1 MGIFKSKSGASPSPF
16 QIRNLDA
23 EASAQ
28 IEEARKKADAIIRGA
43 KEEAARIVKS
53 ADAERAAVQAR
64 GFAAGREEGIEKGR
78 AESRLAALAEAQG
91 RLSPGAA
98 RVESLLAQLGPALEN
113 AVRRATTDAE
123 AGVIRLALA
132 IARAVVKRE
141 VSIDESIVRSNVAAA
156 IALAAR
162 RGGLEIRVHPAD
174 RVLMDQFSPELAE
187 RFDGLE
193 IVRVV
198 EDESVGRGGAKVAW
212 AEGTADA
219 GIAEQLAQIERLLL
233 GAQS

>member
-1 MGIFKSKSGASPSPF
+1 MGIFKPKTGSSPSPF
-16 QIRNLDA
+16 QIRDLEA

-43 KEEAARIVKS
+43 KEEATRIVKL
-53 ADAERAAVQAR
+53 ADAERAAALER
-64 GFAAGREEGIEKGR
+64 GVAAGREQGIEKGR
-78 AESRLAALAEAQG
+78 AESRLAALADAQG
-91 RLSPGAA
+91 RLSPGEA
-98 RVESLLAQLGPALEN
+98 RVASLLGQLGPALED

-123 AGVIRLALA
+123 AGVIKLALA
-132 IARAVVKRE
+132 IARTVVKRE
-141 VSIDESIVRSNVAAA
+141 VALDESIVRGNVAAA

-174 RVLMDQFSPELAE
+174 RVLMDQFAPELAE

-193 IVRVV
+193 VVRVV
-198 EDESVGRGGAKVAW
+198 EDEAVGRGGAKVSW
-212 AEGTADA
+212 AEGSSDA

-233 GAQS
+233 GERS